1 MDKYKSYENALRI
14 SNLVSLK
21 SRRQYL
27 CLKFSNSGLKYEKLN
42 DLLPLT
48 KKQHNM
54 EMRNTDKYQV
64 MFANTERLKKSSI
77 LDIQKQLNEEENK
90 KRHIG

>member
-14 SNLVSLK
+14 SNLVSLQ
-21 SRRQYL
+21 SRRKHL
-27 CLKFSNSGLKYEKLN
+27 CLKFANSGLKYEKLN

-54 EMRNTDKYQV
+54 EMRNTDKYKV

-90 KRHIG
+90 KRNIG

>member
-1 MDKYKSYENALRI
+1 
-14 SNLVSLK
+14 
-21 SRRQYL
+21 
-27 CLKFSNSGLKYEKLN
+27 
-42 DLLPLT
+42 
-48 KKQHNM
+48 
-54 EMRNTDKYQV
+54 MRNTDKYQV

>member
-14 SNLVSLK
+14 SNLVSLQ
-21 SRRQYL
+21 SRRKYL
-27 CLKFSNSGLKYEKLN
+27 CLKFANSGLKYEKLN

-54 EMRNTDKYQV
+54 EMRNTDKYKV

-90 KRHIG
+90 KRNIG